1 MRCGMKALQ
10 WETLDEILIKLAK
23 RVRNLRKR
31 RNITQE
37 MLADM
42 SGVSLGSIK
51 RFETIGQI
59 SLASLTKIAIALNCV
74 EQIKQLFE
82 NVEYLNIEEAIREN
96 E

>member
-1 MRCGMKALQ
+1 MKALQ

-37 MLADM
+37 RLADM

-59 SLASLTKIAIALNCV
+59 SLASLTKIAIALNFV
-74 EQIKQLFE
+74 DQIKQLFE

>member
-1 MRCGMKALQ
+1 MKALQ

-37 MLADM
+37 RLADM

-74 EQIKQLFE
+74 EQIKHLFE